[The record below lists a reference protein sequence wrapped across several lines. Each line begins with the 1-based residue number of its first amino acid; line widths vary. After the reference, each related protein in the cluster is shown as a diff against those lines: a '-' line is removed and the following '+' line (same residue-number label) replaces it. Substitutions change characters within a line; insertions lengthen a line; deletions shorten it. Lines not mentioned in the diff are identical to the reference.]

1 MLLNKQSSVV
11 IEILNFLQ
19 ENLKLFTIEVIDT
32 IMILQITL
40 TVISE

>member
-1 MLLNKQSSVV
+1 MLLNKQSFVV
-11 IEILNFLQ
+11 VEILNFLQ
-19 ENLKLFTIEVIDT
+19 EKHKFFTIEVIDT